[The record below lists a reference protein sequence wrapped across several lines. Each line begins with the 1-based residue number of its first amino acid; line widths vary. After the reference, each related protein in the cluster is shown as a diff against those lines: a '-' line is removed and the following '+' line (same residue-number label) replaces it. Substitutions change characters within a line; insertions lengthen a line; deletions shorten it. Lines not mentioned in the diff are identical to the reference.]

1 MRKVERFEDLNVWK
15 SAVQIASDIFK
26 ICATDKLRKDF
37 STKDQGQRAALSV
50 SNNIAEGFE
59 HDNPANFIR
68 FLRYAKGS
76 TNELRNQLFVL
87 KQIDYVTD
95 EFYEDKYVE
104 LILLSK
110 QLASFIKYLK
120 EFKGTNNS

>member
-1 MRKVERFEDLNVWK
+1 M
-15 SAVQIASDIFK
+15 
-26 ICATDKLRKDF
+26 
-37 STKDQGQRAALSV
+37 
-50 SNNIAEGFE
+50 
-59 HDNPANFIR
+59 P
-68 FLRYAKGS
+68 KGS
-76 TNELRNQLFVL
+76 TDELRNQLFVL
-87 KQIDYVTD
+87 KQFDYVTD